1 VPCCPPPPTPP
12 PPRHLARSFVMSCRQ
27 FKLVG
32 AKEEGTAQVVML
44 PLEQIVALSS
54 VRVFI
59 HKDLRPPEN
68 CQHGIKV
75 HFQYFFSLTKLLTN
89 RKCSPIAKSCCPW

>member
-1 VPCCPPPPTPP
+1 MGTESEEFERCQT
-12 PPRHLARSFVMSCRQ
+12 SCRQ
-27 FKLVG
+27 FRLVE
-32 AKEEGTAQVVML
+32 AQEEGTAQVVML
-44 PLEQIVALSS
+44 PLQQITAISS

-75 HFQYFFSLTKLLTN
+75 NIIESAVI
-89 RKCSPIAKSCCPW
+89 S

>member
-1 VPCCPPPPTPP
+1 
-12 PPRHLARSFVMSCRQ
+12 MD
-27 FKLVG
+27 
-32 AKEEGTAQVVML
+32 GTAQVVLL
-44 PLEQIVALSS
+44 PLQQVMAIST

-75 HFQYFFSLTKLLTN
+75 HTEKDKHGLGKIWAL
-89 RKCSPIAKSCCPW
+89 R